1 MTAEIN
7 IRIGE
12 NAQKWQKTDFAN
24 IDQAK
29 GTSQVGYL
37 LGFWL
42 RINESELGQIWIK
55 SLVDL

>member
-1 MTAEIN
+1 MMTAEIN

-37 LGFWL
+37 LGF
-42 RINESELGQIWIK
+42 
-55 SLVDL
+55 